1 EAHAHGAAL
10 LEHRRQRIVEIFAAL
25 HQAVRGLADLDAM
38 AAPPGITLAG
48 NLRRQVELKRGQSV
62 ERDAG
67 GDELLA
73 GGRDQLA
80 GVGDAIG
87 FGDKPAR
94 QRIAV
99 DAVRDLVVHGAIIAP
114 VAPWVGYRMWW
125 MQRFPSSRPRPEG
138 PRGETF
144 CPRLAAYQ

>member
-1 EAHAHGAAL
+1 M
-10 LEHRRQRIVEIFAAL
+10 RRCSNTGGSGLSRYSLRSIS
-25 HQAVRGLADLDAM
+25 AVRGLADLDAM
-38 AAPPGITLAG
+38 AAPPGIALAG
-48 NLRRQVELKRGQSV
+48 ELRMQGELEIGQSI

-87 FGDKPAR
+87 FGDEPAR

-99 DAVRDLVVHGAIIAP
+99 DAVGI
-114 VAPWVGYRMWW
+114 
-125 MQRFPSSRPRPEG
+125 SSSMARS
-138 PRGETF
+138 
-144 CPRLAAYQ
+144 